1 MDLQKR
7 SSTGVITLDT
17 AGFNK
22 YAAGKNRPYSLILF
36 GDAKQLR
43 KKGKLDLE
51 TRLTAFSTVAKAFA
65 STHAGKNTEGKVFFI
80 RMLFEDARDVF
91 GRLGVKGL
99 PYVARI
105 PPSLHIRANSGIS
118 MPKDEELVGGTST
131 GLVPQ
136 DIGSFVQERTG
147 LSAGD
152 LSAAGSA
159 SRSRLLPLFT
169 LAFLAGA
176 SFIGYKLYYAPF
188 MQSPSLYAAGA
199 LAVTWFSV
207 SGGMYNIIRGV
218 PFVGYD
224 PRTKEAVLFTQGS
237 GQMGAEGFIMGT
249 FLVIFAMLVA
259 SFTKLLPTVKVESE
273 RRVRGWV
280 MLVAAA
286 MVFRIILGNHA
297 WKTRMN
303 SYWYF

>member
-1 MDLQKR
+1 M
-7 SSTGVITLDT
+7 ITLDT

-22 YAAGKNRPYSLILF
+22 YASGKNRPYSLILF
-36 GDAKQLR
+36 GDARQLR
-43 KKGKLDLE
+43 KKGKLDLD
-51 TRLTAFSTVAKAFA
+51 TRFNSFSTVAKAFA
-65 STHAGKNTEGKVFFI
+65 STHAGKTTEGKVFFI
-80 RMLFEDARDVF
+80 RMLFEDARDAF

-99 PYVARI
+99 PYVSRI
-105 PPSLHIRANSGIS
+105 PPNLHIRSGAAIS
-118 MPKDEELVGGTST
+118 MPKDEELLGGTSA

-136 DIGSFVQERTG
+136 DVGSFVQERTG
-147 LSAGD
+147 LSPGD

-199 LAVTWFSV
+199 MAVIWFST

-224 PRTKEAVLFTQGS
+224 PRTKAAVLFTPGS

-249 FLVIFAMLVA
+249 FLMIFAMLVT
-259 SFTKLLPTVKVESE
+259 SINKLLPTVKLESE
-273 RRVRGWV
+273 RRTKGWL
-280 MLVAAA
+280 MLAAAA
-286 MVFRIILGNHA
+286 MIFRIILGNHA
-297 WKTRMN
+297 WKTRMH
-303 SYWYF
+303 SYYYF